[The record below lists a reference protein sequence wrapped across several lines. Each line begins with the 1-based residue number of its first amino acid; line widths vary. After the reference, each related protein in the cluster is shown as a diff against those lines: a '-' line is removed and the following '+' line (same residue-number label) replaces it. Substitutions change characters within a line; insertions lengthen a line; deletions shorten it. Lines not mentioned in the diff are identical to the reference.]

1 MATVA
6 ANLPLDPRAC
16 ERVRRT
22 RDARFDGL
30 LYIAVKST
38 GIFCRPVC
46 PAPSPKSRNVVYYGT
61 AAAAAAAGFRPCLR
75 CRPELAPGA
84 PAWRASDELVRGAL
98 RLIEQGAL
106 DTQPVAALAARVG
119 VGERHLRRLF
129 AEQLGASPVDVAA
142 MRRVLFAKRLIS
154 DTALPMTTVAEAA
167 GYSSL
172 RRFNAAFQGAYRM
185 APRDVRRRRIAP
197 TGVEGHEM
205 RLPYRR
211 PFAVRAL
218 FEFFAKRA
226 MPGIEVASA
235 GGYRRS
241 FVLFDEPGV
250 LSVRALDDDDA
261 LLLRV
266 IHPRPQALLEVATR
280 VRRMFDLDA
289 DAATIQSQLSRD
301 ARLKPLLR
309 QHPGLRVPG
318 TWDPFELSI
327 RAVLGQQVTV
337 AAARTLASRIVARH
351 GRAIAA
357 PHDAALDRLF
367 PTPDVL
373 ADADLHGIGLTG
385 ARIAT
390 IHTVARAWRD
400 GVVDCRPEQTL
411 EEFVARWTA
420 LPGIGAWTA
429 HYLGMRALGHPDAF
443 PAGDIVLRKALE
455 PGRTLS
461 EKELDAASQAW
472 RPWRAYAVLWLWRS
486 MG

>member
-1 MATVA
+1 MASIA
-6 ANLPLDPRAC
+6 PDLPLDTRAC

-98 RLIEQGAL
+98 RLIEQGVL
-106 DTQPVAALAARVG
+106 DAQPVAALAARVG

-129 AEQLGASPVDVAA
+129 AEQLGASPIDVAA

-154 DTALPMTTVAEAA
+154 DTALPMTTVAEAS
-167 GYSSL
+167 GFSSL
-172 RRFNAAFQGAYRM
+172 RRFNAAFQDAYRM
-185 APRDVRRRRIAP
+185 APRDVRRRRVGANAAQ
-197 TGVEGHEM
+197 GHEL
-205 RLPYRR
+205 RLPYRK
-211 PFAVRAL
+211 PFDAKAL

-226 MPGIEVASA
+226 MPGIEAA
-235 GGYRRS
+235 GAQEYRRS
-241 FVLFDEPGV
+241 FVLHEEPGV
-250 LSVRALDDDDA
+250 LAVRPIEGEDA

-266 IHPRPQALLEVATR
+266 VHPRPQALLEVATR

-289 DAATIQSQLSRD
+289 DAATIQSQLARD

-318 TWDPFELSI
+318 AWDPFELSI

-337 AAARTLASRIVARH
+337 AAARTLAARIVARH
-351 GRAIAA
+351 GPVVAA
-357 PHDAALDRLF
+357 PQDAALDRLF
-367 PTPDVL
+367 PAPQVL
-373 ADADLHGIGLTG
+373 ADADLDGLGLTG
-385 ARIAT
+385 ARIAA

-411 EEFVARWTA
+411 DEFVARWTA

-461 EKELDAASQAW
+461 EKELEAASQAW